1 LKWLKKV
8 IEFLPDAAIEFP
20 ELEEA
25 IKEGRVRRK
34 SQIKR
39 FKTVKLEKEEA
50 IKIKRRLVGNGAG
63 TSPCEPI

>member
-1 LKWLKKV
+1 M
-8 IEFLPDAAIEFP
+8 IAFLPAAAIEFP

-25 IKEGRVRRK
+25 IKEGRVGRK

-63 TSPCEPI
+63 TSPYEPV

>member
-1 LKWLKKV
+1 MKWLKKV
-8 IEFLPDAAIEFP
+8 IAFLPDAAIEFP

-50 IKIKRRLVGNGAG
+50 IKY
-63 TSPCEPI
+63 